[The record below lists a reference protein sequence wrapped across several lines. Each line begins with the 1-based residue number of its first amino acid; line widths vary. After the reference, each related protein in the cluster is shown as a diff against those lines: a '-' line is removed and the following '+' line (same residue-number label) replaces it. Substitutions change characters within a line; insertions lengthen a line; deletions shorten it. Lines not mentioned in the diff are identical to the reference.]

1 MKTCHKCKK
10 QLPQE
15 KFGKNSN
22 RPDGLQTACKACKK
36 KLNRDWYLNNKQ
48 RRKELNKRYQKKLQE
63 FYIKARSKPCADC
76 GKQYHW
82 VVMEFDHTGNDKFMN
97 VSLMK
102 KNGYP
107 IERLKEEI
115 NKCDLVC
122 SNCHQ
127 IRSYIRHHGELP
139 PMKNIS

>member
-10 QLPQE
+10 SKPRE
-15 KFGKNSN
+15 MFGKNSK
-22 RPDGLQTACKACKK
+22 RSDGLQTACKPCKK
-36 KLNRDWYLNNKQ
+36 KLDREWYLKNKD
-48 RRKELNKRYQKKLQE
+48 RRRELNARYQKKLQE

-76 GKQYHW
+76 KIQYHW
-82 VVMEFDHTGNDKFMN
+82 VVMEFDHISNDKYMN

-107 IERLKEEI
+107 IRRLKEEI
-115 NKCDLVC
+115 AKCEIVC

-127 IRSYIRHHGELP
+127 IRTYVRQHGELP
-139 PMKNIS
+139 PM